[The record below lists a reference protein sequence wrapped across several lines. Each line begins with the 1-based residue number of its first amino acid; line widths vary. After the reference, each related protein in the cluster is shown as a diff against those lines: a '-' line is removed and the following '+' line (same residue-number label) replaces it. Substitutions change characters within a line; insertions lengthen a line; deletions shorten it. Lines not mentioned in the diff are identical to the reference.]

1 MKAVVKKEPKP
12 GIQIAEIPVPKISS
26 PDEVLIRVKAVGI
39 CGSDVHIYE
48 WVGGVEHLTK
58 NIPMVLGHE
67 FSGELAE
74 VGSQVFGYR
83 PGDRVTSETG
93 LTCGRCIYCS
103 GVSKEE
109 NLTDPA
115 RLGKLWPRIGIGHLG
130 MLVDD
135 LDETVREM
143 KAKGAE
149 FFIQPQE
156 ASSGTRFGFVKGPEE
171 DVTEILQR
179 DKPITY

>member
-1 MKAVVKKEPKP
+1 
-12 GIQIAEIPVPKISS
+12 
-26 PDEVLIRVKAVGI
+26 
-39 CGSDVHIYE
+39 
-48 WVGGVEHLTK
+48 
-58 NIPMVLGHE
+58 
-67 FSGELAE
+67 
-74 VGSQVFGYR
+74 
-83 PGDRVTSETG
+83 
-93 LTCGRCIYCS
+93 
-103 GVSKEE
+103 
-109 NLTDPA
+109 
-115 RLGKLWPRIGIGHLG
+115 